1 VTISVLSVA
10 YPLARVGPDAVGGAE
25 QVLARLDAALVAR
38 GHRSLVLACEG
49 SRVSGTLVPI
59 SWPAS
64 AFDETIVARTH
75 EEQRNAIERLRLE
88 TDIDLVHMHGVYFFR
103 ALPEA
108 GIPVLATVHLPPAW
122 YPAEV
127 FAPTRPSTYLSCV
140 SQSQLRACPD
150 RRAIVATIVNGVD
163 VEAAAPHARR
173 NFCLAMGRICE
184 EKAFHLAIDAARFAE
199 TPLLIAGQ
207 VYPFP
212 AHQEYFERAIAPRLG
227 AAVRFIGPI
236 GPTRKRRLLSAA
248 RCLLVPSLVEETS
261 SLVAMEAL
269 ACGTPVI
276 AFRTG
281 ALPEIVE
288 HGRTGFV
295 VDTLREMG
303 EAIRKIDAIDHNAC
317 RNAARERFAAS
328 RMVDE
333 YIAVYERLIA
343 QSRRA

>member
-1 VTISVLSVA
+1 MTISVLSVA
-10 YPLARVGPDAVGGAE
+10 YPLAPVGCDSVGGAE
-25 QVLARLDAALVAR
+25 QVLSCLDAGLVAR
-38 GHRSLVLACEG
+38 GHRSLVLACHG
-49 SRVSGTLVPI
+49 SRVSGILVPT
-59 SWPAS
+59 SAPPD
-64 AFDETIVARTH
+64 AFDDAIVARAH
-75 EEQRNAIERLRLE
+75 QEQRDVIERLRGE
-88 TDIDLVHMHGVYFFR
+88 TRIDLVHMHGVYFFR

-122 YPAEV
+122 YPPEV

-140 SQSQLRACPD
+140 SHSQFGACPD
-150 RRAIVATIVNGVD
+150 HRAIIATIMNGVS
-163 VEAAAPHARR
+163 VEPAAPHARR
-173 NFCLAMGRICE
+173 AFCLTMGRICE
-184 EKAFHLAIDAARFAE
+184 EKGFHLAIDAVRFAQ

-212 AHQEYFERAIAPRLG
+212 AHQQYFERAIAPRLG
-227 AAVRFIGPI
+227 DDIRFIGPI
-236 GPTRKRRLLSAA
+236 GLARKRRLLSAA

-288 HGRTGFV
+288 HGRTGFLV
-295 VDTLREMG
+295 ETPREMG

-317 RNAARERFAAS
+317 RSAARERFAAS